1 MAELKS
7 KRPPNIQL
15 NCENITPYG
24 SENGSKTEQVEE
36 MFDNIAPA
44 YDFMNRAM
52 SFGLHRKWLRRALRH
67 INNVSPDGPWL
78 DVATGTA
85 DVAISLARMTP
96 DVRIVGIDLSEGMLE
111 KGREKVAGAGL
122 SERIELK
129 KADCLALPF
138 DDSSMGL
145 VTVAYGVRNFQ
156 QLSKGLEEMARVTK
170 PGGMIAVIE
179 LSTPTS
185 PLIRPFY
192 HLYTRCVIPMMGRI
206 VSKDVRAYSY
216 LPESIAAVPQGNRM
230 TALLSEAG
238 FREPRFIPMTFG
250 TCTLYTARK

>member
-1 MAELKS
+1 M
-7 KRPPNIQL
+7 

-24 SENGSKTEQVEE
+24 TGNGSKTEQVEE

-52 SFGLHRKWLRRALRH
+52 SFGLHRKWLRRALTH

-85 DVAISLARMTP
+85 DVAISLARMASH
-96 DVRIVGIDLSEGMLE
+96 VNIIGIDLSEGMLA
-111 KGREKVAGAGL
+111 KGRAKVAEAGL
-122 SERIELK
+122 SQRVELK

-138 DDSSMGL
+138 ADASMGL

-170 PGGMIAVIE
+170 RGGMIAVVE

-192 HLYTRCVIPMMGRI
+192 HLYTRCVIPLMGRI

-216 LPESIAAVPQGNRM
+216 LPESIAAVPQGSRM
-230 TALLSEAG
+230 TRLLTEAG
-238 FREPRFIPMTFG
+238 FRDPRFYPMTFG